1 MVRSFFIAVF
11 IFTYSALC
19 HSQTR
24 PDETLINYTAYHKP
38 LRIVL
43 KDLSKISDVNI
54 IYSESRIPADS
65 LINISVTKEK
75 LGDVLHLILK
85 VHSLTYEIVGDQ
97 LVLARRP
104 KDNQGNSKTI
114 YGYIR
119 DKISGEL
126 LVGAN
131 VFVTNGSRGTN
142 SNEYGFYSFKI
153 NQKLERIHFS
163 YLGYKSEILEMYIQ
177 KDTFINIYLQPDG
190 LLNEIIVLDDLLEEE
205 YENTASQQNLHIDK
219 ILSSNHLA
227 GEADLFRYLG
237 GLAGVST
244 GADGIG
250 GLNVRGGSSDQNLVL
265 LDGVP
270 VYNTGHAMG
279 IFSIF
284 NSSAIKSASFYKGG
298 IPARYSGRLS
308 SVIDVHTKDG
318 NFNKFG
324 GEVSLSTIAAKATLE
339 GPIVKYKSSYIVSF
353 RRTFIDVWI
362 KEITK
367 FQNRERQR
375 QGLANYYFQD
385 FNAKLNFNI
394 GKKTRLLL
402 YTFQSKDDFF
412 NNSSSIDGDILQ
424 EKNDQN
430 LNWGN
435 KIYSL
440 RLNSQLDKSLFSRTS
455 AYQTSYNFESYR
467 KNLSTFEDEPGG
479 VETFFDASLYETAVN
494 EIGVKQDFD
503 WLPNNKHTLKFGLG
517 FIKRN
522 FDPRVTNVSQDDFGS
537 PSELIDVNAIKG
549 LNPKASVSGSE
560 WNVYVEDEIS
570 LGEGLRINGGLNF
583 ATILTQNKKQYTSL
597 QPRLALLAGGE
608 NLYFKF
614 GISKMQQYLHLL
626 TNNGLGLPT
635 DIFVPTND
643 VLPPQRSWIF
653 NTSFG
658 YRTND
663 GYRFGMEVYYKR
675 LDDISSFKEG
685 GGIDI
690 NQNINWEN
698 GVPIG
703 TGNAYGLETFFEK
716 VTGKTLFSLNYSYSL
731 SDRTFPNINNGQTF
745 PFGFNRDH
753 NVKFSVTYRLS
764 QFSEF
769 LVNWSYSSGNYYSQP
784 SGISVPISGQP
795 VFVYLEKNNATFPD
809 FHRLDFGFSFYNVY
823 KWGRAKFFLG
833 LYNAYN
839 RNNPFYSELVRT
851 NNNTGKYELRNYS
864 LLPLLPTISYSISF

>member
-1 MVRSFFIAVF
+1 MIIRFAFVLIAVLF
-11 IFTYSALC
+11 SALS
-19 HSQTR
+19 HSQSR
-24 PDETLINYTAYHKP
+24 PDETMISYAAYNKP

-43 KDLSKISDVNI
+43 KDLSRISEVNI
-54 IYSESRIPADS
+54 IYSESRIPSDS
-65 LINISVTKEK
+65 LVNFSVNSEK
-75 LGDVLHLILK
+75 LGDILNLVLR
-85 VHSLTYEIVGDQ
+85 SYNMTYEIVGNQ

-104 KDNQGNSKTI
+104 NDSPSNLKTI

-119 DKISGEL
+119 DRVSGEL

-131 VFVTNGSRGTN
+131 VFVMNGSRGTN
-142 SNEYGFYSFKI
+142 TNEYGFYSFKVG
-153 NQKLERIHFS
+153 QKIERIHFS
-163 YLGYKSEILEMYIQ
+163 YLGYKSEILEMYVQ
-177 KDTFINIYLQPDG
+177 KDTFVNIYLQPDG
-190 LLNEIIVLDDLLEEE
+190 LLNEIIVLDDLLEDE

-237 GLAGVST
+237 GLAGVTS
-244 GADGIG
+244 GADGVG

-284 NSSAIKSASFYKGG
+284 NANAIKSASFYKGG

-308 SVIDVHTKDG
+308 SVVDVHTKDG

-339 GPIVKYKSSYIVSF
+339 GPIINQKSSYIVSF

-367 FQNRERQR
+367 IQNRDRQR

-385 FNAKLNFNI
+385 VNAKLNFNI
-394 GKKTRLLL
+394 GKNSRLLL
-402 YTFQSKDDFF
+402 NTFHSNDGFL
-412 NNSSSIDGDILQ
+412 NNSASLDNEVLQ
-424 EKNDQN
+424 EKNDQY

-435 KIYSL
+435 RIYSL
-440 RLNSQLDKSLFSRTS
+440 RFNSQLNKSLFSRTI

-467 KNLSTFEDEPGG
+467 KKLYSTVSDSGQ
-479 VETFFDASLYETAVN
+479 VNTYFDASLYETAV
-494 EIGVKQDFD
+494 EELGLKQDFD
-503 WLPNNKHTLKFGLG
+503 WLPHNKHTIKFGLG
-517 FIKRN
+517 FIKRR
-522 FDPRVTNVSQDDFGS
+522 FDPRVTNVSQDYFGD
-537 PSELIDVNAIKG
+537 PTILVDDTTLKN
-549 LNPKASVSGSE
+549 LYPKASVSGTE
-560 WNVYVEDEIS
+560 INIYAEDEII
-570 LGEGLRINGGLNF
+570 LGDGIRLNAGINF
-583 ATILTQNKKQYTSL
+583 ATILTESNKQYRSI
-597 QPRLALLAGGE
+597 QPRMALLAGGE

-614 GISKMQQYLHLL
+614 GISNMQQYMHLL

-635 DIFVPTND
+635 DIFVPTSD
-643 VLPPQRSWIF
+643 ILPPQTSWIF

-658 YRTND
+658 YRTNQ
-663 GYRFGMEVYYKR
+663 GYRFGMEVYYKKMN
-675 LDDISSFKEG
+675 DISSFKEG
-685 GGIDI
+685 GGLDI
-690 NQNINWEN
+690 NQNLNWEYN
-698 GVPIG
+698 VPLG
-703 TGNAYGLETFFEK
+703 TGNAYGLETFIEK
-716 VTGKTLFSLNYSYSL
+716 VTGKTLFALNYSYSL

-753 NVKFSVTYRLS
+753 SVKFSITYRLS

-769 LVNWSYSSGNYYSQP
+769 LINWSYLSGNHYTQP
-784 SGISVPISGQP
+784 SGLSVPIEGNP

-809 FHRLDFGFSFYNVY
+809 FHRLDFGFSFYNLY
-823 KWGRAKFFLG
+823 SWGRAKFFLG
-833 LYNAYN
+833 LYNTYN
-839 RNNPFYSELVRT
+839 RSNPFYSELVRT
-851 NNNTGKYELRNYS
+851 NINSDKYELRNYS

>member
-1 MVRSFFIAVF
+1 L
-11 IFTYSALC
+11 IFRFTLVIIIIFYSALS
-19 HSQTR
+19 HSQSR
-24 PDETLINYTAYHKP
+24 PDQTIVSYAGYNKP

-43 KDLSKISDVNI
+43 KDLSKITDVNI

-65 LINISVTKEK
+65 LVDFSVTEEE
-75 LGDVLHLILK
+75 LGDVLNLILK
-85 VHSLTYEIVGDQ
+85 VHGMTYEIVGNQ

-104 KDNQGNSKTI
+104 KENRGNLKTI

-119 DKISGEL
+119 DKRSGEL

-131 VFVTNGSRGTN
+131 IFVPNTGRGTN
-142 SNEYGFYSFKI
+142 TNEFGFYSFKM
-153 NQKLERIHFS
+153 NQKIERIHFS
-163 YLGYKSEILEMYIQ
+163 YLGYKSEIVEMYVQ
-177 KDTFINIYLQPDG
+177 KDTFVNIYLQPDG
-190 LLNEIIVLDDLLEEE
+190 LLNEIIVLNDLLEEE
-205 YENTASQQNLHIDK
+205 HENTASQQNLHIDK

-244 GADGIG
+244 GADGVG

-284 NSSAIKSASFYKGG
+284 NANAIKSASFYKGG

-308 SVIDVHTKDG
+308 SVVDVHTKDG

-339 GPIVKYKSSYIVSF
+339 GPIVKQKSSYIVSF

-367 FQNRERQR
+367 IQNRDRQR
-375 QGLANYYFQD
+375 QGFANYYFQD

-394 GKKTRLLL
+394 GKNTRLLL
-402 YTFQSKDDFF
+402 YTFQSNDAFF
-412 NNSSSIDGDILQ
+412 NNSSSLDNEVLQ

-435 KIYSL
+435 RIYSL
-440 RLNSQLDKSLFSRTS
+440 RLNSQLGKSFFSRTS

-467 KNLSTFEDEPGG
+467 KKLSLTVSDTSEVKTFL
-479 VETFFDASLYETAVN
+479 DASLYETAVD

-503 WLPNNKHTLKFGLG
+503 WLPHRNHTLKFGLG
-517 FIKRN
+517 FVRRS
-522 FDPRVTNVSQDDFGS
+522 FDPRVTNVSQDDFGDPTS
-537 PSELIDVNAIKG
+537 LIDDTTLKN
-549 LNPKASVSGSE
+549 LNPKASISGTE
-560 WNVYVEDEIS
+560 INVYAEDEII
-570 LGEGLRINGGLNF
+570 LGDGIRLNGGLNF
-583 ATILTQNKKQYTSL
+583 ATILTQSNKQYRSL
-597 QPRLALLAGGE
+597 QPRIALLAGGE

-635 DIFVPTND
+635 DIFVPTSD

-658 YRTND
+658 YRTNE

-675 LDDISSFKEG
+675 MDNISSFKEG
-685 GGIDI
+685 GGLDI
-690 NQNINWEN
+690 NQNVDWEN
-698 GVPIG
+698 NVPVGI
-703 TGNAYGLETFFEK
+703 GNAYGMETFFEK
-716 VTGKTLFSLNYSYSL
+716 VTGKTLFAVNYAYAL
-731 SDRTFPNINNGQTF
+731 SDRTFPTINNGQTF

-753 NVKFSVTYRLS
+753 SIKISFTYRLS

-769 LVNWSYSSGNYYSQP
+769 LINWSYLSGNYYTQP
-784 SGISVPISGQP
+784 SGLTVPIEGNP
-795 VFVYLEKNNATFPD
+795 VIVYLEKNNATFPN
-809 FHRLDFGFSFYNVY
+809 FHRLDLGFSFYNVY
-823 KWGRAKFFLG
+823 QWGRAKFFLG

-839 RNNPFYSELVRT
+839 RSNPFYSELVRT
-851 NNNTGKYELRNYS
+851 NSTSDKYELRNYS
-864 LLPLLPTISYSISF
+864 LLPLLPTLSYSISF